1 MTPGRKIVEYDLI
14 KDTWASSVVRE
25 VNKKLSAGW
34 ELYGPT
40 LMESTTIVQA
50 MVRYEDAPGVVG
62 EEL

>member
-1 MTPGRKIVEYDLI
+1 MTPGRKIVEYGLV

-25 VNKKLSAGW
+25 VNKKLSDGW

-40 LMESTTIVQA
+40 LMEGTAIVQA
-50 MVRYEDAPGVVG
+50 LVRYEDTPGVVG

>member
-1 MTPGRKIVEYDLI
+1 MTPGRKIVEYDLV
-14 KDTWASSVVRE
+14 KDTWGSSVVRE
-25 VNKKLSAGW
+25 INKKLSAGW

-40 LMESTTIVQA
+40 LMEGTTILQA